1 MKDVIAE
8 LSQHDWPGNVRDL
21 RNYVERAIVL
31 ETASLRPPPSARD
44 VGAPIDPS
52 APAMAMRAIDINTP
66 FKIAKEG
73 LIDEFER
80 AYLQALLT
88 WSGGNMSKAARHAG
102 IDRMYLHRL
111 VQRHGLR
118 AK

>member
-1 MKDVIAE
+1 MAAVDENAV
-8 LSQHDWPGNVRDL
+8 
-21 RNYVERAIVL
+21 
-31 ETASLRPPPSARD
+31 PSMGGR
-44 VGAPIDPS
+44 V
-52 APAMAMRAIDINTP
+52 IDINTP

-88 WSGGNMSKAARHAG
+88 WAGGNMSKAARHAG

-111 VQRHGLR
+111 VQKHGSR
-118 AK
+118 EPSG

>member
-1 MKDVIAE
+1 MAAVNDA
-8 LSQHDWPGNVRDL
+8 NVAQMGTR
-21 RNYVERAIVL
+21 V
-31 ETASLRPPPSARD
+31 
-44 VGAPIDPS
+44 
-52 APAMAMRAIDINTP
+52 IDINTP

-80 AYLQALLT
+80 AYLQSLLT
-88 WSGGNMSKAARHAG
+88 WAGGNMSKAARHAG

-118 AK
+118 GR

>member
-1 MKDVIAE
+1 M
-8 LSQHDWPGNVRDL
+8 
-21 RNYVERAIVL
+21 
-31 ETASLRPPPSARD
+31 T
-44 VGAPIDPS
+44 
-52 APAMAMRAIDINTP
+52 MRAIDINTP